1 MSDFNKK
8 NIKITVEIKMQRL
21 LLLILTID
29 NRARAVIIAGDSFIK
44 LLAVGR
50 PNWWRSST
58 MKLSNSHEKSV
69 VSNVLGSILSV
80 TYDSFVC

>member
-1 MSDFNKK
+1 
-8 NIKITVEIKMQRL
+8 MQRL

-29 NRARAVIIAGDSFIK
+29 NRARAIIIAGDRFIK